1 MDYTALHNEI
11 VNDPASLGYA
21 ASVTTGSDAGVA
33 ALLNAQSSAR
43 ISRGVVTTE
52 VFLADMAAQIK
63 AIRSDN
69 PAGVKAAFAP
79 LWDLLTIVRTVDYG
93 HATVQGALAGMVAYG
108 VGGLT
113 TAQVTAITTRVA
125 SRSESLFGAGVI
137 VSANDVSIALRGAN

>member
-79 LWDLLTIVRTVDYG
+79 LWDLLTIVRTVDYA
-93 HATVQGALAGMVAYG
+93 HATVQNALAGMVTYG
-108 VGGLT
+108 IGGLT
-113 TAQVTAITTRVA
+113 TAQVSTITTRPC
-125 SRSESLFGAGVI
+125 SRAETLWGSG
-137 VSANDVSIALRGAN
+137 VSISSNDISFALRGA